1 MIVVKDLVKRYRSHH
16 GSEVVLDGINLQI
29 PARAKLAV
37 IGRNGAGKTTLLNL
51 LGGMDRPTRGS
62 VERTCR
68 VSWPL
73 GLSGGFQG
81 SLSGL
86 QNTKFI
92 ARLHGVQDSQ
102 LPEKLAFVR
111 EFSEL
116 GAGIEKPVK
125 AMSSG
130 MRSRLAFAVSLAFDF
145 DLYLVDELT
154 SVGDAAFR
162 KKSRDAFR
170 NLASRAGLV
179 MVSHDESTLRNFCNS
194 AIWINDGQVQWFD
207 DLDEAL
213 ARYKESIAR

>member
-1 MIVVKDLVKRYRSHH
+1 MIVLKDVTKRYRSHH
-16 GSEVVLDGINLQI
+16 GSEVVLEGIDLVI
-29 PARAKLAV
+29 PRDAKLAV

-51 LGGMDRPTRGS
+51 LGGMDTPTRGT
-62 VERTCR
+62 VERKCR

-73 GLSGGFQG
+73 GLAGGFQG
-81 SLSGL
+81 SLSGT

-92 ARLHGVQDSQ
+92 ARLHGVPERL
-102 LPEKLAFVR
+102 LPEKLEFVR
-111 EFSEL
+111 AFSEL

-125 AMSSG
+125 AFSSG

-162 KKSRDAFR
+162 QKSRDAFR

-179 MVSHDESTLRNFCNS
+179 MVSHDEATLRSFCNC
-194 AIWINDGQVQWFD
+194 AVWVHERKAHWFD

-213 ARYKESIAR
+213 ARYKQSIGR